1 MGGLAAGASQSS
13 TVSVTI
19 PPAPVGTPGSAI
31 AQLTCIGKTG
41 FQEGPTSASPVSY
54 WVTVF
59 TDGLQVISEGDE
71 NNNIGSSDPN
81 KISILGGVR
90 YNCDDP
96 RNKTGGVFR

>member
-1 MGGLAAGASQSS
+1 RSPSR
-13 TVSVTI
+13 
-19 PPAPVGTPGSAI
+19 PGSAF
-31 AQLTCIGKTG
+31 AQLMCIGKTG
-41 FQEGPTSASPVSY
+41 FQEVQEDSSY